1 MRLAL
6 IPGHRPDAP
15 GASAA
20 GFSEYP
26 LARVLCELILQ
37 RLPDDLPGFSVQ
49 LFTRPNVGDGLTTLI
64 QDLNAAG
71 VDGALSIHFN
81 ATAEGAPSP
90 DCAYSLTYPGAE
102 KAGKMADTLRRISF
116 AGIPRLP
123 PKGRKDLAIL
133 SDTAFPVALDEPAYI
148 DRRGHRLQLLRSI
161 DKLAMSYAGAI
172 QHIHK
177 SGTLS
182 DGKDAPARGG

>member
-6 IPGHRPDAP
+6 IPGHRPSAP

-26 LARVLCELILQ
+26 LARVLCEMILQ
-37 RLPDDLPGFSVQ
+37 RMPFDVPGLSVE
-49 LFTRPNVGDGLTTLI
+49 LFTRPDVGDGLSTLV

-81 ATAEGAPSP
+81 ATADGTPSP
-90 DCAYSLTYPGAE
+90 DRAYSCVYPGAE
-102 KAGKMADTLRRISF
+102 AAGQMADTLRRISF
-116 AGIPRLP
+116 AAVPRRP

-133 SDTAFPVALDEPAYI
+133 RDTTMPVVLDEPVYI
-148 DRRGHRLQLLRSI
+148 DRRSHRLHLIKGL
-161 DKLAMSYAGAI
+161 DTLATQYSHAI
-172 QHIHK
+172 QRIYEAR
-177 SGTLS
+177 TLS
-182 DGKDAPARGG
+182 GGKDPARAEG